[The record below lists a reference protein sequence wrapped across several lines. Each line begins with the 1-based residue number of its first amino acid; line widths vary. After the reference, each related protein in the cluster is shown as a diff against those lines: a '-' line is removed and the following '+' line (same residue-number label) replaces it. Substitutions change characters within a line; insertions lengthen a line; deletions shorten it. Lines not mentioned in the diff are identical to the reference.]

1 MFNSAN
7 ILERLRNGETPEDI
21 ANEMTNALNK
31 AQDELKAEKAKAAQ
45 EQEKEE
51 KLNVLA
57 ERVAAAVNE
66 YLEVAAGIDL
76 TDEELAEMMVFAKK
90 VAAAMKKAFP
100 CRKIGV
106 AVLGLEVPH
115 AHIHLVPLQGEGDMD
130 FKREKLHPT
139 PEKFLEWQKRI
150 VENL

>member
-66 YLEVAAGIDL
+66 YLEAAIDAEFLDEERITAKEVRDL
-76 TDEELAEMMVFAKK
+76 TDGLSPLMDLLKNMKVSVSETPHSKTIKVSSPSVKVKSPEDVFAKFFK
-90 VAAAMKKAFP
+90 E
-100 CRKIGV
+100 
-106 AVLGLEVPH
+106 LGL
-115 AHIHLVPLQGEGDMD
+115 
-130 FKREKLHPT
+130 
-139 PEKFLEWQKRI
+139 
-150 VENL
+150 

>member
-51 KLNVLA
+51 KLDALA
-57 ERVAAAVNE
+57 ERVAATVNE
-66 YLEVAAGIDL
+66 YLEVAAGIKL
-76 TDEELAEMMVFAKK
+76 SDEERATGEEVRELADSLAPLMDLVKDLKVSVSETPHSKTVKVSSPSIKIKSPEDVFAKFFK
-90 VAAAMKKAFP
+90 E
-100 CRKIGV
+100 
-106 AVLGLEVPH
+106 LGL
-115 AHIHLVPLQGEGDMD
+115 
-130 FKREKLHPT
+130 
-139 PEKFLEWQKRI
+139 
-150 VENL
+150 

>member
-66 YLEVAAGIDL
+66 YLEAAAGIEL
-76 TDEELAEMMVFAKK
+76 SDEERMTGKEVRELADGLSPLMDLLKDMKVSISEIPHSKTIKVSSPSVKVKSPEAVFAKFFK
-90 VAAAMKKAFP
+90 E
-100 CRKIGV
+100 
-106 AVLGLEVPH
+106 LGL
-115 AHIHLVPLQGEGDMD
+115 
-130 FKREKLHPT
+130 
-139 PEKFLEWQKRI
+139 
-150 VENL
+150 

>member
-45 EQEKEE
+45 EQEKKEQ
-51 KLNVLA
+51 LNVLA

-66 YLEVAAGIDL
+66 YLEAAAGIELSDEERMTAKEVRDL
-76 TDEELAEMMVFAKK
+76 TDGLAPLMDLVKDMKVSVSETPHSKTIRVSSPDIKIKSPEAVFAKFFK
-90 VAAAMKKAFP
+90 E
-100 CRKIGV
+100 
-106 AVLGLEVPH
+106 LGL
-115 AHIHLVPLQGEGDMD
+115 
-130 FKREKLHPT
+130 
-139 PEKFLEWQKRI
+139 
-150 VENL
+150 